1 MIFDIIY
8 KGVKMFYPTKKIL
21 TILISI
27 SILSVT
33 AYGQNSLNH
42 IDKMIKEKST
52 ILSNTPKSHT
62 TQYMSTYD
70 DIAKLTISK
79 NKLLMK
85 VDKIDTDKTCD
96 FALEYQ
102 EVEFIKTEYYKTPF
116 NDNVAD
122 TLQNLASLFEQC
134 HPPMAEKY
142 LQSILKIKEHIYL
155 KESAEVA
162 KAHDMLGD
170 HYRFSMANFKKSI
183 KEYDE
188 AKTIRVKLYGTKD
201 PKITENYERLAF
213 SLYYHGDKTSKAE
226 KLLLD
231 SINIREKAFPNID
244 FPLYRAYMDAGF
256 YYSLKGE
263 DTKHLDYY
271 KKAKKTFSG
280 DKKSDYKIIL
290 RELSTSP

>member
-1 MIFDIIY
+1 M
-8 KGVKMFYPTKKIL
+8 KMFYPTKKIL

-85 VDKIDTDKTCD
+85 VDEIDTDKTCD

-116 NDNVAD
+116 HDEVAK
-122 TLQNLASLFEQC
+122 TLQNIVSLFEQC

-142 LQSILKIKEHIYL
+142 LKSILIIKEHVYL
-155 KESAEVA
+155 KDSVEVA
-162 KAHDMLGD
+162 KAHDAIGD
-170 HYRFSMANFKKSI
+170 YYQVYKADFKKAI
-183 KEYDE
+183 KEYEE
-188 AKTIRVKLYGTKD
+188 AKRIREKLYGITD
-201 PKITENYERLAF
+201 PRITENYERLAF
-213 SLYYHGDKTSKAE
+213 SLYYHSDKIGKSE

-231 SINIREKAFPNID
+231 SIKIREKAFPNID

-263 DTKHLDYY
+263 NTRHLDYY

-280 DKKSDYKIIL
+280 DKKSDYKRIL
-290 RELSTSP
+290 KELSSSPKH